1 MSNFEDTIKAYL
13 DKRAAEDPLFAT
25 SYAKEKKSIK
35 ECCSYIMG
43 EAKKQAVAGAA
54 VINDD
59 VVFGWAVHYY
69 DEDNIKVNK
78 VNGSVKTSNKPAK
91 EETHKPTKRDREN
104 ARAAAL
110 KRLEEEAYNKLRIHR
125 KRAAQPAEANNQLSM
140 F

>member
-1 MSNFEDTIKAYL
+1 MSSFEDTIKAYL

-43 EAKKQAVAGAA
+43 EAKKQAVGGAA
-54 VINDD
+54 AINDD

-69 DEDNIKVNK
+69 DEDNIKVNH
-78 VNGSVKTSNKPAK
+78 VRGTVKTSGTAK
-91 EETHKPTKRDREN
+91 GDDYKPTKRDREN

-110 KRLEEEAYNKLRIHR
+110 KRLEEEAYNKLRPHR

>member
-1 MSNFEDTIKAYL
+1 MSEFENRIKTYL

-35 ECCSYIMG
+35 ECCNYIMG
-43 EAKKQAVAGAA
+43 EAKKQAVGGAA
-54 VINDD
+54 AIDDD

-69 DEDNIKVNK
+69 DEDNIKVNH
-78 VNGSVKTSNKPAK
+78 VRGTVKPSGTAK
-91 EETHKPTKRDREN
+91 DDDYKPTKRDREN

-110 KRLEEEAYNKLRIHR
+110 KRLEEEAYNKLRTHR

>member
-43 EAKKQAVAGAA
+43 EAKKQAVDGAA
-54 VINDD
+54 AINDD

-91 EETHKPTKRDREN
+91 EAHKNLSIPR
-104 ARAAAL
+104 
-110 KRLEEEAYNKLRIHR
+110 KRL
-125 KRAAQPAEANNQLSM
+125 QPAGQTSNQLSL
-140 F
+140 FEL